1 MIASLQG
8 EDNKAEYK
16 EVTEEDYKT
25 QSDNVKF
32 AAYFVSDD
40 KQVDGTNNRIGYSDT
55 LYFNLKLSSGT
66 LRNAKIQINSQNFYL
81 DTNLL
86 EDSVISTDYVSANTK
101 EIALKEIS
109 GNVEKII
116 TGAVKSGNYE
126 SQHQKQKQ

>member
-1 MIASLQG
+1 MKKKVKILGVALIILVFALALLLGKDLTSRMIASLQG

-55 LYFNLKLSSGT
+55 LYFKLKLSSGT
-66 LRNAKIQINSQNFYL
+66 LRNAKIQINSQNFSPSCIFFFFL
-81 DTNLL
+81 
-86 EDSVISTDYVSANTK
+86 
-101 EIALKEIS
+101 
-109 GNVEKII
+109 
-116 TGAVKSGNYE
+116 
-126 SQHQKQKQ
+126 